1 MPRGITVS
9 TTGTT
14 RRELPPPEAL
24 AARFNG
30 NVEPIAPVAASPAL
44 PEPYGDLT
52 AAGQEQLVALINQLS
67 VGESSG
73 NRNKRRQ
80 SIRMITDFLAEYPG
94 TTWQERWQA
103 SGMDTEDR
111 QAPVLPGVKEWT
123 RPGGG
128 SLHKGLVYLIAF
140 RVLQPSLAALRRY
153 ELPLMPEI
161 FLRLQ
166 NDPGIQAC
174 LDGISESHYDGM
186 HQGHARYD
194 LAAALITQKIP
205 LRDLTPQALMFYA
218 HEWRRICS
226 VNYKKTR
233 FGARVLWEVLCEIGH
248 FSADTPTTLRRAIA
262 GTTRD
267 VAVLVRGYGLENKSV
282 EAVLID
288 YLHVRFAEG
297 LDYSTATG
305 LTRKLARNFWRAV
318 EQVNP
323 GQADL
328 HLSQATYE
336 AWKARMR
343 VKEDGTPRIEFD
355 NLLLAIKAF
364 YLDLTAWAAAEPER
378 WGTWVAPCPVP
389 RADLRG
395 YDKRVRRRRELM
407 HDRIRELQPLLSVL
421 VEHVDAELTRCQQLL
436 AAASAADRGA
446 GFEFRGTLYTR
457 VWTGHDDNVLQTTGA
472 PTVRARAGNGTTLNL
487 ATAEEEASW
496 SWAVVN
502 TLRLTGV
509 RIEELL
515 ELTHLSIRQYHR
527 PNGEVIGLL
536 VIAPSKTDRERVIPM
551 SAELFH
557 VIAQIIRRLTAGGR
571 PIRLMQRWDHAEKL
585 MSGPMPFLFQRRRN
599 SSSGLLHEETITRIL
614 AAVCNRIGQHDPRFA
629 DLAFTA
635 HDFRRLFATDL
646 VNNGVPIHIGAAL
659 LGHLSLQTTSGYVAV
674 FNEEVVRHYQHF
686 LDNRRRLRPDGE
698 YRSPSSIEWSEF
710 EQHFD
715 TRKVE
720 LGTCGRPY
728 ASDCRHEHACIR
740 CPVLRVNPQ
749 MITRLEEIEVDLL
762 ARRARAEA
770 EGWLG
775 EIEGIELTLTLLR
788 QKQAETVRLAPVP
801 QTVDLGTPV
810 PRIVVARRGDHAAG

>member
-9 TTGTT
+9 TARTT
-14 RRELPPPEAL
+14 RRVLPPPEAL
-24 AARFNG
+24 AARFDG
-30 NVEPIAPVAASPAL
+30 NVEPIEPVAARAAL

-52 AAGQEQLVALINQLS
+52 AAGQDQLVQVINELS

-94 TTWQERWQA
+94 TTWQDRWRA

-111 QAPVLPGVKEWT
+111 KAPVLPGIKEWT

-128 SLHKGLVYLIAF
+128 SLHKGLTYLIAL
-140 RVLQPSLAALRRY
+140 RVLQPSLAALRRH

-166 NDPGIQAC
+166 DDPGIQPC
-174 LDGISESHYDGM
+174 LDGISASHYDGM
-186 HQGHARYD
+186 HQGRARYD

-218 HEWRRICS
+218 HEWKRVCP
-226 VNYKKTR
+226 VNYDKTR
-233 FGARVLWEVLCEIGH
+233 LGARVLWEVLCEIGH
-248 FSADTPTTLRRAIA
+248 FSAATPTTLRRAMV

-267 VAVLVRGYGLENKSV
+267 VAVLARSYRLENKGV

-288 YLHVRFAEG
+288 YLHVRVAEG
-297 LDYSTATG
+297 LDYSSATG
-305 LTRKLARNFWRAV
+305 LTRRLVNNFWRVV

-323 GQADL
+323 GQTDL

-355 NLLLAIKAF
+355 NLLLTIKAF

-378 WGTWVAPCPVP
+378 WGPWAAPCPVP
-389 RADLRG
+389 RTDLRG
-395 YDKRVRRRRELM
+395 YGKRVRRRQELM
-407 HDRIRELQPLLSVL
+407 HDRIRELQPLLGVL

-436 AAASAADRGA
+436 AAASAAERGA
-446 GFEFRGTLYTR
+446 AFEFRGTPYTR
-457 VWTGHDDNVLQTTGA
+457 IWTRHDDNALQSTGA
-472 PTVRARAGNGTTLNL
+472 PTVRVRADGGKPVNL
-487 ATAEEEASW
+487 AHAEEEAFW
-496 SWAVVN
+496 SWAVIN

-515 ELTHLSIRQYHR
+515 ELTHLSIRQYQR

-557 VIAQIIRRLTAGGR
+557 VIAQIIRRLTVDGR
-571 PIRLMQRWDHAEKL
+571 PIRLMRRWDQAEKL
-585 MSGPMPFLFQRRRN
+585 MSEPMPFLFQRRRN
-599 SSSGLLHEETITRIL
+599 SSSGPLREESVARML
-614 AAVCNRIGQHDPRFA
+614 SSVCNRIGQHDPRFA

-674 FNEEVVRHYQHF
+674 FNEDIVRHYQHF
-686 LDNRRRLRPDGE
+686 LDNRRQLRPEGE
-698 YRSPSSIEWSEF
+698 YRSPTSTEWSEF

-728 ASDCRHEHACIR
+728 ASGCRHEHACIR

-762 ARRARAEA
+762 ARRARAES

-775 EIEGIELTLTLLR
+775 ETEGIELTLTLLR
-788 QKQAETVRLAPVP
+788 QKHSEAMRLSGMPR
-801 QTVDLGTPV
+801 TVDLGIPA
-810 PRIVVARRGDHAAG
+810 PRQSGQRGR